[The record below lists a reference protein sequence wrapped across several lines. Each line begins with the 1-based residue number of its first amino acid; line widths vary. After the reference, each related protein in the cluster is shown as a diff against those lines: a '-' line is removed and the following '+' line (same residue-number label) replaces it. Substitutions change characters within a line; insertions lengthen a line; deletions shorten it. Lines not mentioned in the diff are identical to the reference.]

1 MLDVHIDDFFSDTA
15 VILLSGLQNFPAPQI
30 LFIEDM
36 CGPDDTDEFGL
47 HSPRHLAALGAIQW
61 LRDEGYVRFGV
72 IDRQE
77 SVDDFVLTSKSFSR
91 LIKVLRDSGEPVFL
105 ELTNARK
112 EGDSIRLRQLMTD
125 CIINEF

>member
-30 LFIEDM
+30 LFIEDV

>member
-30 LFIEDM
+30 LFIEDI

-91 LIKVLRDSGEPVFL
+91 LIKVLRDSGEPVFR
-105 ELTNARK
+105 ELTEART

-125 CIINEF
+125 CIINEL

>member
-30 LFIEDM
+30 LFIEDV

-61 LRDEGYVRFGV
+61 LRDENYVRFGV

>member
-30 LFIEDM
+30 LFIEDV
-36 CGPDDTDEFGL
+36 CGRDDTDEFGL

-61 LRDEGYVRFGV
+61 LRDENYVRFGV

>member
-30 LFIEDM
+30 LFIEDV

-47 HSPRHLAALGAIQW
+47 HSPRHLAALGAVQW

>member
-1 MLDVHIDDFFSDTA
+1 
-15 VILLSGLQNFPAPQI
+15 
-30 LFIEDM
+30 
-36 CGPDDTDEFGL
+36 
-47 HSPRHLAALGAIQW
+47 
-61 LRDEGYVRFGV
+61 
-72 IDRQE
+72 
-77 SVDDFVLTSKSFSR
+77 VDDFVLTSKSFSR

>member
-1 MLDVHIDDFFSDTA
+1 MLDVHIDDFFSDVA

-30 LFIEDM
+30 LFIEDI

-61 LRDEGYVRFGV
+61 LRDESYVRFGV

-91 LIKVLRDSGEPVFL
+91 LIKVLRDSGEPVFR
-105 ELTNARK
+105 ELTAART

-125 CIINEF
+125 SIINEL

>member
-30 LFIEDM
+30 LFIEDI

>member
-1 MLDVHIDDFFSDTA
+1 MLDVHIDDFFRDAA
-15 VILLSGLQNFPAPQI
+15 VILLSGLQNFPTPQM
-30 LFIEDM
+30 LFIEDV

-47 HSPRHLAALGAIQW
+47 HSPRHLSGLGAIHW

-91 LIKVLRDSGEPVFL
+91 LIAIMRDTGEPVFRRL
-105 ELTNARK
+105 IEARTD
-112 EGDSIRLRQLMTD
+112 GDSTRLRQLMTD
-125 CIINEF
+125 FLINET

>member
-30 LFIEDM
+30 LFIEDV

-47 HSPRHLAALGAIQW
+47 HSPRHLAALGAVQW

-105 ELTNARK
+105 ELTNARQ